1 MKSSKLDGYKLEEI
15 LHKTIRAIDQSKE
28 QIFEIAEDAR
38 SEKENLLRK
47 LEALREE
54 TKKVIDEVDQLE
66 ARYRRARTNLADV
79 SRNFKLYTESDI
91 QKAYEEANQLQI
103 DLLMAREREAN
114 LKILRN
120 ELQMRLKNI
129 NVTIERAEVVA
140 TQIGVVSDYLTGDII
155 KMSEAVESAQYKQMF
170 GLKIIQAQEEE
181 RKRVAR
187 EIHDGPAQS
196 MANVVLRT
204 EIAERFMNVKQMDQA
219 IQELKDLKFMVRQSL
234 ADVRKIIFDLRPM
247 ALDDLGLFPTLRKYI
262 QEMAKRDNLDIDLS
276 LAGRE
281 RRLPSGMEV
290 AIFRLVQ
297 EALNNVVK
305 HAQATKAVVKVEF
318 QSGQIEVSVKDNG
331 IGFDEEEQEK
341 QKEGHFGLMGM
352 KERVDL
358 LEGDLEIQSIK
369 NKGTTIKIRVPVNES
384 GEISDGSENEN

>member
-79 SRNFKLYTESDI
+79 SRNFKLYKESDI

-276 LAGRE
+276 LVGRE

-318 QSGQIEVSVKDNG
+318 QSEQIEVSVKDNG

>member
-79 SRNFKLYTESDI
+79 SRNFKLYKESDI

>member
-219 IQELKDLKFMVRQSL
+219 IQELKDLKVMVRQSL